1 MKVIARD
8 VRVSFGGIAALSGVD
23 LDLSPGEI
31 VGLVGPNGAGK
42 TTLFNCV
49 TGVVS
54 PDSGYVEVN
63 GVDVSRM
70 RFDRRV
76 HSGLSRTFQT
86 PRVNVH
92 GSVLEAVMLGFNPH
106 VNQPLL
112 GSFFGSR
119 GVRRTEADLKR
130 RATGLIEQLNI
141 SEDPEKR
148 AGDLSLGALRL
159 LEVARA
165 LASDPRYVLLD
176 EPAAGIDQNE
186 QTTLAAAIRVAA
198 AQGVGILIVEHNVPF
213 VAGLCGKLVAL
224 VQGKIV
230 ASGEPTSVLSDRE
243 FVKAYLGTD
252 DGQ

>member
-1 MKVIARD
+1 MKVVARD
-8 VRVSFGGIAALSGVD
+8 VRVSFGGVTALTGVD
-23 LDLSPGEI
+23 LELSPGEI

-63 GVDVSRM
+63 GIDVSRM

-76 HSGLSRTFQT
+76 HFGLSRTFQT
-86 PRVNVH
+86 PRVNIH
-92 GSVLEAVMLGFNPH
+92 GSVVEAVMLGFNPH
-106 VNQPLL
+106 VKQPLL
-112 GSFFGSR
+112 GSFFGS
-119 GVRRTEADLKR
+119 GNVRRTEADLKR
-130 RATGLIEQLNI
+130 RAVNLIERLGI

-165 LASDPRYVLLD
+165 LASNPRYLLLD
-176 EPAAGIDQNE
+176 EPAAGIDRNE
-186 QTTLAAAIRVAA
+186 QATLASAIRVAA
-198 AQGVGILIVEHNVPF
+198 REGIGVLIVEHNVPF
-213 VAGLCGKLVAL
+213 VAKLCEKLVAL

-230 ASGEPTSVLSDRE
+230 ASGAPKAVLSDRE

-252 DGQ
+252 NG